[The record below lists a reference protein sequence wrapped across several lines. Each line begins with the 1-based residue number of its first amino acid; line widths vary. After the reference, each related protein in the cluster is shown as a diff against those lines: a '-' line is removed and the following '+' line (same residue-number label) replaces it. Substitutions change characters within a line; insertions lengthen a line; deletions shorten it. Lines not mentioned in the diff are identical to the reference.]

1 MLRHF
6 FLLFLWGPSLG
17 YAQTDRADPYLAVT
31 AFFEAFHQADGPA
44 LAAAWHPEARL
55 YSTQLLPDGSTRL
68 RAAVVADFVQAV
80 AQRPAAPTWEE
91 QLDQPTVLLDFPM
104 AQVWVPYRFYRAGEF
119 SHRGTNNF
127 LLLWENNRWQ
137 ILHLIDTRVTDRP

>member
-6 FLLFLWGPSLG
+6 FLLLLWGTSLG
-17 YAQTDRADPYLAVT
+17 YAQTDRADPYSAIT
-31 AFFEAFHQADGPA
+31 AFFEAFHQANGQA
-44 LAAAWHPEARL
+44 LADAWHPEARL

-91 QLDQPTVLLDFPM
+91 QLDQPTVLLDFR
-104 AQVWVPYRFYRAGEF
+104 WLRFGCLIVFTARVNLATGEPTTF
-119 SHRGTNNF
+119 YSSGKTAVGRFFT
-127 LLLWENNRWQ
+127 
-137 ILHLIDTRVTDRP
+137 